1 MFERRLVQSLI
12 EQRKLVV
19 LLAAMITAVAVYQAK
34 DLEYDN
40 SIEAWFLKDDP
51 DILTYNAFLER
62 FEADQLTVSARSEHR
77 GRVGHRN
84 RVPRFPC

>member
-12 EQRKLVV
+12 EQRKLIVV
-19 LLAAMITAVAVYQAK
+19 LAAMITALAVYQAR

-51 DILTYNAFLER
+51 DIPNLQRLLGAL
-62 FEADQLTVSARSEHR
+62 
-77 GRVGHRN
+77 
-84 RVPRFPC
+84 